1 VPDLT
6 LWSASAPPA
15 TLTLLLAVL
24 GVGALVLFP
33 SLLLLFRVFKARN
46 LSTPLRRDDQNP
58 NLEGRPR

>member
-1 VPDLT
+1 
-6 LWSASAPPA
+6 
-15 TLTLLLAVL
+15 VL